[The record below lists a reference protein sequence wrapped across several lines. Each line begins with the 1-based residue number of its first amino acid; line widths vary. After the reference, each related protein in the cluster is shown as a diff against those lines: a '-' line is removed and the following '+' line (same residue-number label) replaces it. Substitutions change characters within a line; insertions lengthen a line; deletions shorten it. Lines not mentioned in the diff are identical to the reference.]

1 MISDFGTVSKNLV
14 YINLCSERWMLEDY
28 ERKLLV
34 EKVKNSTPT
43 NWVHFSAN
51 WNLKYWVHFSANW
64 NLKYWVHFSAN
75 WNIESIMVLFNIR
88 SYGQKYL
95 VQKWYDLR
103 SYGFFIYSVVRFR
116 SSGPTLLNITFKKS
130 SKRIFVCGPLL
141 SVHEIAIQQ
150 SWPLFTKPPSRSLYW

>member
-64 NLKYWVHFSAN
+64 N
-75 WNIESIMVLFNIR
+75 IESIMVLFNIR

-103 SYGFFIYSVVRFR
+103 SYDFYLFGRPVSVVESHLWHSATVIDPCFNRKHKPYFVTFSVLWEMCIDTEFR
-116 SSGPTLLNITFKKS
+116 IRMWITNK
-130 SKRIFVCGPLL
+130 
-141 SVHEIAIQQ
+141 
-150 SWPLFTKPPSRSLYW
+150 